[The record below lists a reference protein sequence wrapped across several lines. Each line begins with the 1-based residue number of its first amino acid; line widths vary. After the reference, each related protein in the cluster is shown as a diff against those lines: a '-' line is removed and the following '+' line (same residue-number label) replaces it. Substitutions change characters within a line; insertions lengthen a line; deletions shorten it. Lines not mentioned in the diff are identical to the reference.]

1 MAQQREIKGK
11 MGTVKNVKKITKTM
25 EAVSASK
32 MKKAMNAALRTRE
45 YATLGLE
52 LLKNLSQETYMTHPL
67 LQEGAGDKTLVVM
80 YASNKG
86 LCGSFNIIMARSVWK
101 YLETTGDDSK
111 PHFIAVGKYA
121 EKFARKTQMPL
132 IASFTDLDGSPDI
145 EQVLPLA
152 RLVVDEFNTGAYNKV
167 VVVYTNFISALRNAP
182 VARDVLPVQE
192 KIVQNMLENTAEG
205 FEAEDVSTKRAQYIF
220 EPDEEEVL
228 QFTLEKLVEVMLYQ
242 ALLESAASEHAS
254 RRNAM
259 KNATD
264 NAGEVYK
271 KLELQYNRARQASIT
286 QEIAEISAGAEAI
299 K

>member
-52 LLKNLSQETYMTHPL
+52 LLKNLSKEAYMTHPL

-101 YLETTGDDSK
+101 YLETAGGDSK
-111 PHFIAVGKYA
+111 AHFIAVGKYA

-132 IASFTDLDGSPDI
+132 IATFTDLDGSPDI

-205 FEAEDVSTKRAQYIF
+205 FEAEEVSVKMAQYVF